1 MPPMVPQQPRR
12 QGTVR
17 APLLGQRPQRL
28 GAGPRRQP
36 LKIRRRRRERQIP
49 RRKHV
54 LAAQREQQIH
64 LRRPRPQSAHRD
76 DGRHRR
82 VVLQR
87 GEARLVEPPIGERGG
102 ERLGMC
108 HFRPR
113 QPGLAQ
119 CPLRLRQHPFRC
131 QRPRHRPQPPPD
143 RRRRLVADLLADDGL
158 QKPREARRAHAPG
171 QRTGGRLDA
180 GQVGIG
186 GAQRVEAGAGGGR
199 GVREGHAALVRR
211 AQARCNAVSANGRNW
226 IKVSDMET
234 VATSASAAATTNG
247 TATLPHILVIDDDRE
262 IRDLLARF
270 LEKQRFRVTAVRDA
284 REARRAVPN
293 GVFNLVV
300 LDLMLPGESG
310 LDFARWLRTQSDV
323 PIVMLT
329 ALGEET
335 DRIIGLEL
343 GADDYLAK
351 PFNPRELLARIRAVL
366 RRVGEAATRQEAP
379 PRALRFAGWTL
390 EPPRRRLVDGD
401 GVEVPLTG
409 GEYDLLLA
417 LAERPNRVLTR
428 DMLLDLLRGRQ
439 AGPFDRAID
448 VAVSRLRRKL
458 EDDGRN
464 AQLIKTVRGGGYVLA
479 ATVERV

>member
-1 MPPMVPQQPRR
+1 
-12 QGTVR
+12 
-17 APLLGQRPQRL
+17 
-28 GAGPRRQP
+28 
-36 LKIRRRRRERQIP
+36 
-49 RRKHV
+49 
-54 LAAQREQQIH
+54 
-64 LRRPRPQSAHRD
+64 
-76 DGRHRR
+76 
-82 VVLQR
+82 
-87 GEARLVEPPIGERGG
+87 
-102 ERLGMC
+102 
-108 HFRPR
+108 
-113 QPGLAQ
+113 
-119 CPLRLRQHPFRC
+119 
-131 QRPRHRPQPPPD
+131 
-143 RRRRLVADLLADDGL
+143 
-158 QKPREARRAHAPG
+158 
-171 QRTGGRLDA
+171 
-180 GQVGIG
+180 
-186 GAQRVEAGAGGGR
+186 
-199 GVREGHAALVRR
+199 
-211 AQARCNAVSANGRNW
+211 
-226 IKVSDMET
+226 MET
-234 VATSASAAATTNG
+234 VATATSGAAATNG

-390 EPPRRRLVDGD
+390 EPQRRRLVSND

-417 LAERPNRVLTR
+417 LAERANRVLTR

-458 EDDGRN
+458 EDDGRR

-479 ATVERV
+479 AEVERE